1 MDPPFT
7 WSTSSGLVV
16 FATEEGQKKAVE
28 TMNEATR
35 CILSTATVGPVGDI
49 LHIEPTNFIFFVHF

>member
-35 CILSTATVGPVGDI
+35 CILSTATVGDI
-49 LHIEPTNFIFFVHF
+49 LHIESTNFIFFVHL